1 MLVDMNPWSASEC
14 HLDLLGRNPDPPGH
28 PPGALCLLYGW
39 SPLGASKPDQ
49 DRPPSFL
56 WRNPMSAINDTL
68 NSAGSILND
77 AVRFG
82 IGLGGAILVAGILF
96 DLGEYNIVT
105 NVTNFVTQFTTGGLP
120 GLITLLLIMTYMR
133 RA

>member
-1 MLVDMNPWSASEC
+1 
-14 HLDLLGRNPDPPGH
+14 
-28 PPGALCLLYGW
+28 
-39 SPLGASKPDQ
+39 
-49 DRPPSFL
+49 
-56 WRNPMSAINDTL
+56 MSAINDTL

-105 NVTNFVTQFTTGGLP
+105 NVTATATAIKLNQDQQQ
-120 GLITLLLIMTYMR
+120 TLQQTIQNEIR
-133 RA
+133 NNC